1 MLQDAIAIRHY
12 QKITDSLVEMSE
24 RGYRS
29 TDEMRLFLDGYL
41 SALRV
46 TNAVEVH
53 HIHRLEEEVIRFLYD
68 SSNFASPYELEL
80 EVERGER

>member
-12 QKITDSLVEMSE
+12 QKITDSLVELSE
-24 RGYRS
+24 RGYQS

-41 SALRV
+41 AALRI

-68 SSNFASPYELEL
+68 PSNFESPYEFEM
-80 EVERGER
+80 EVERGDR

>member
-1 MLQDAIAIRHY
+1 MLQDAISIRHY

-41 SALRV
+41 SALRSS
-46 TNAVEVH
+46 NSLEIQN
-53 HIHRLEEEVIRFLYD
+53 IHRLEEEVIRFLYD
-68 SSNFASPYELEL
+68 SSNFSSPYEVEM
-80 EVERGER
+80 EVDWSDR

>member
-41 SALRV
+41 SALCV
-46 TNAVEVH
+46 TNAIEVH
-53 HIHRLEEEVIRFLYD
+53 NIHRLEEEVIRFLYD
-68 SSNFASPYELEL
+68 ASNFESPYEFEM

>member
-46 TNAVEVH
+46 TNAIEVH
-53 HIHRLEEEVIRFLYD
+53 NVHRLEEEVIRFLYD
-68 SSNFASPYELEL
+68 SSNFESPYEFEM

>member
-41 SALRV
+41 SALRFS
-46 TNAVEVH
+46 NIVEAH
-53 HIHRLEEEVIRFLYD
+53 LIHRLEDEVIRFLYD
-68 SSNFASPYELEL
+68 PSNFASPYEMELEL
-80 EVERGER
+80 ER

>member
-1 MLQDAIAIRHY
+1 MLQDTIAIRHY

-24 RGYRS
+24 RGYRT

-41 SALRV
+41 AALR
-46 TNAVEVH
+46 TTTALEAH

-68 SSNFASPYELEL
+68 TSNFESPYEFEM
-80 EVERGER
+80 EVERGDR

>member
-24 RGYRS
+24 RGYQS

-41 SALRV
+41 SALRT

-68 SSNFASPYELEL
+68 TSNFASPYEFEM
-80 EVERGER
+80 EVERGDR

>member
-24 RGYRS
+24 RGYQS

-41 SALRV
+41 AALRT
-46 TNAVEVH
+46 TNAVEPH

-68 SSNFASPYELEL
+68 TSNFESPYEFEM
-80 EVERGER
+80 EVERGDR

>member
-1 MLQDAIAIRHY
+1 MLQDAISIRHY

-41 SALRV
+41 SALRFS
-46 TNAVEVH
+46 NALEIP

-68 SSNFASPYELEL
+68 SSNFNSPYEPEM
-80 EVERGER
+80 EVDWSDR

>member
-1 MLQDAIAIRHY
+1 MLQDTIAIRHY

-41 SALRV
+41 LALRA
-46 TNAVEVH
+46 TNAVEVYN
-53 HIHRLEEEVIRFLYD
+53 IHRLEEEVIRFLYD
-68 SSNFASPYELEL
+68 SSNFATPYEFQM
-80 EVERGER
+80 EVER

>member
-41 SALRV
+41 SALRFS
-46 TNAVEVH
+46 NIVEAH
-53 HIHRLEEEVIRFLYD
+53 HIHRLEEEAIRFLYD
-68 SSNFASPYELEL
+68 SSNFASAYEMELEF
-80 EVERGER
+80 ER

>member
-24 RGYRS
+24 RGYRT

-41 SALRV
+41 SALR
-46 TNAVEVH
+46 TTKAIEIH
-53 HIHRLEEEVIRFLYD
+53 HIHRLEEEVIRFVYD
-68 SSNFASPYELEL
+68 TSNFESPYEFEM
-80 EVERGER
+80 EVERGDR

>member
-24 RGYRS
+24 RGYRT

-41 SALRV
+41 SALRI
-46 TNAVEVH
+46 TKAIEIH

-68 SSNFASPYELEL
+68 TSNFESPYEFEM
-80 EVERGER
+80 EVERGDR

>member
-1 MLQDAIAIRHY
+1 MLQDAISIRHY

-24 RGYRS
+24 RGYRT

-41 SALRV
+41 SALRA
-46 TNAVEVH
+46 TSAVEIH

-68 SSNFASPYELEL
+68 TSNFESPYEFEM
-80 EVERGER
+80 EVERGDR